1 MPAIIEVITEKD
13 IQDLADGVLDA
24 GSRDAVADFVERDAE
39 AGAFYRAALKRKLRK
54 SEPSE
59 RLIMRTEEA
68 RLAEAKGTARRVLIF
83 SVALVV
89 SAFVIAG
96 VVQATV

>member
-24 GSRDAVADFVERDAE
+24 ESRNAVADFVERDAE
-39 AGAFYRAALKRKLRK
+39 AGAFYRAALKQKMQN

-59 RLIMRTEEA
+59 RLITRTEEA

-83 SVALVV
+83 SAALVV
-89 SAFVIAG
+89 TVFVIAG
-96 VVQATV
+96 MVQATA